1 MATARLPSSFGVATN
16 MANSAISVLD
26 ARDQD
31 QPYTVTY
38 SLNIDQEFPGKLM
51 AEFSYVGNYSA
62 KGQSDINLN
71 RYRSE
76 P

>member
-1 MATARLPSSFGVATN
+1 M
-16 MANSAISVLD
+16 LD
-26 ARDQD
+26 SRDQD

-62 KGQSDINLN
+62 KGQSGINLN
-71 RYRSE
+71 AVPIGAMTAATVDTKCSDLDTGA
-76 P
+76 